1 MVGHYKIRPSKDI
14 APKTELAGSEN
25 REKWQEIVEAAKALN
40 GL

>member
-1 MVGHYKIRPSKDI
+1 MDTVKSDLAKIASE
-14 APKTELAGSEN
+14 TELAGSEN